1 MENLHQGIPNLNK
14 QRNKK
19 GILTT
24 INLASQYRSEFP
36 IFERLTY
43 VNSCSHGALAKTVK
57 ESFTTYISTLE
68 EKGSSWNEWVT
79 QQEILRKLM
88 AQFLSAAPEEIA
100 ITTSASA
107 GINALATSLNFSGKR
122 NKIVTTNNEFPT
134 MGQIW
139 HAQESRGAKVVH
151 IPNKSDLTVD
161 TQALIDAI
169 DDETLLVAI
178 AHVCYRNGVRTDIHP
193 IIEAAHKKGALV
205 VLDAYQSVGS
215 LSLNVNEIKA
225 DIIVGGLQK
234 YMLAVP
240 GVGFMYARQSTT
252 SALVPY
258 ITGWFA
264 AQDIFAMK
272 IDSYQPAQHA
282 RRFENGTPNVAPLY
296 PATAALELI
305 LEIGILNIEKYVST
319 IHEAL
324 REGIAEIG
332 GTIVTPRNA
341 ESHGAL
347 LAVASTDENAH
358 VSALEEIGIITSSRD
373 GNVRLSPHFYNN
385 FEDVEK
391 IINGFI
397 KTKAFLSK

>member
-1 MENLHQGIPNLNK
+1 MI
-14 QRNKK
+14 
-19 GILTT
+19 TT
-24 INLASQYRSEFP
+24 DLASQYRSEFP
-36 IFERLTY
+36 IFEKLTY
-43 VNSCSHGALAKTVK
+43 VNSCSHGALAKSVK
-57 ESFTTYISTLE
+57 ESFATYISTLE

-79 QQEILRKLM
+79 QQEILRNLM
-88 AQFLSAAPEEIA
+88 GKFLSATPEEIA

-107 GINALATSLNFSGKR
+107 GVGALATSLTFSGKR
-122 NKIVTTNNEFPT
+122 NKIITTNNEFPT

-151 IPNKSDLTVD
+151 IPNNSDLTVD
-161 TQALIDAI
+161 TKSLIAAI
-169 DDETLLVAI
+169 DEETLLVAI

-215 LSLNVNEIKA
+215 LPLNVNEIKA

-240 GVGFMYARQSTT
+240 GVGFMYARKNTT
-252 SALVPY
+252 SALVPT

-296 PATAALELI
+296 PASAALELI
-305 LEIGILNIEKYVST
+305 IKVGISNIEKYVSS

-324 REGIAEIG
+324 RVGITDIG
-332 GTIVTPRNA
+332 GTIVTPSDPA
-341 ESHGAL
+341 AHGAL
-347 LAVASTDENAH
+347 LAVASTNENAH

-385 FEDVEK
+385 FDDVEK
-391 IINGFI
+391 IINGLK
-397 KTKAFLSK
+397 KTKSFLKK

>member
-1 MENLHQGIPNLNK
+1 
-14 QRNKK
+14 
-19 GILTT
+19 
-24 INLASQYRSEFP
+24 
-36 IFERLTY
+36 
-43 VNSCSHGALAKTVK
+43 LAKSVK
-57 ESFTTYISTLE
+57 DSFATYISTLE

-88 AQFLSAAPEEIA
+88 AQFLSASPEEIA

-107 GINALATSLNFSGKR
+107 GLNALATSLNFSGKR
-122 NKIVTTNNEFPT
+122 NKIITTNNEFPT

-139 HAQESRGAKVVH
+139 HAQESRGAKVIH
-151 IPNKSDLTVD
+151 IPNNPDLTVN
-161 TQALIDAI
+161 TKALIDAI
-169 DDETLLVAI
+169 DAETLIVAI

-193 IIEAAHKKGALV
+193 IIEAAHKQGAIV

-215 LSLNVNEIKA
+215 LSLNVDEIKA

-240 GVGFMYARQSTT
+240 GVGFMYARKSTT
-252 SALVPY
+252 SALIPT

-264 AQDIFAMK
+264 AEDIFAMK

-296 PATAALELI
+296 PASAALELMI
-305 LEIGILNIEKYVST
+305 KVGILNIEKYVSS

-324 REGIAEIG
+324 RIGIADIG
-332 GTIVTPRNA
+332 GRIVTPSDA
-341 ESHGAL
+341 AAHGAL
-347 LAVASTDENAH
+347 LAVASTNENAH
-358 VSALEEIGIITSSRD
+358 VTALEGIGIITSSRD

-385 FEDVEK
+385 FDDVGK
-391 IINGFI
+391 IIDGFI
-397 KTKAFLSK
+397 KTKLFLKK

>member
-1 MENLHQGIPNLNK
+1 M
-14 QRNKK
+14 
-19 GILTT
+19 TT

-36 IFERLTY
+36 IFEKLTY
-43 VNSCSHGALAKTVK
+43 VNSCSHGALAKSVK
-57 ESFTTYISTLE
+57 DSFATYISTLE

-88 AQFLSAAPEEIA
+88 AQFLSATPEEIA

-107 GINALATSLNFSGKR
+107 GVNALATSLNFSGKR
-122 NKIVTTNNEFPT
+122 NKIITTNNEFPT

-139 HAQESRGAKVVH
+139 HAQESRGAKVIHV
-151 IPNKSDLTVD
+151 PNNPDLTVN
-161 TQALIDAI
+161 TKALIDAI
-169 DDETLLVAI
+169 DAETLIVAI

-193 IIEAAHKKGALV
+193 IIEAAHKQGAMV

-215 LSLNVNEIKA
+215 LPLNVDEIKA

-240 GVGFMYARQSTT
+240 GVGFMYARKSTT
-252 SALVPY
+252 RGLIPTV
-258 ITGWFA
+258 TGWFA
-264 AQDIFAMK
+264 AEDIFAMK

-296 PATAALELI
+296 PAVAALELMI
-305 LEIGILNIEKYVST
+305 KVGISNIEKYVSS

-324 REGIAEIG
+324 RIGITDIG
-332 GTIVTPRNA
+332 GIIVTPSNA
-341 ESHGAL
+341 AAHGAL
-347 LAVASTDENAH
+347 LAVASTNENAH
-358 VSALEEIGIITSSRD
+358 VTALEEIGIITSSRD

-385 FEDVEK
+385 FDDVEK
-391 IINGFI
+391 IINGLI
-397 KTKAFLSK
+397 KTQSFLKK